1 MSDFNDFG
9 FSTVSAD
16 EYEAQQ
22 TKTVDTAKEVVSTAT
37 ASMKPELEKIESK
50 ISGLTDSMRVLSDE
64 MADRKEELNDKWSSR
79 MNEVEDL
86 ILPLLQ
92 NLAKDGDKREWIK
105 WPNRTDILNKQIDEI
120 NLNLRINGKDANL
133 HGKGNGP
140 IDSFINALSNKFK
153 FNLKVSD
160 YQQNAISSG
169 SDASA
174 AAYIELYIK
183 DRTFWGVG
191 INSNTVVASF
201 QAIINGINRSGY

>member
-1 MSDFNDFG
+1 MEKYNMSDFNDFG
-9 FSTVSAD
+9 FSTVSTD

-50 ISGLTDSMRVLSDE
+50 ISGMTDSMRVLSDE

-105 WPNRTDILNKQIDEI
+105 WPNRTDILNKQID
-120 NLNLRINGKDANL
+120 
-133 HGKGNGP
+133 
-140 IDSFINALSNKFK
+140 
-153 FNLKVSD
+153 
-160 YQQNAISSG
+160 AIKAVTRG
-169 SDASA
+169 D
-174 AAYIELYIK
+174 
-183 DRTFWGVG
+183 F
-191 INSNTVVASF
+191 
-201 QAIINGINRSGY
+201 